1 MSDSNSNSN
10 SDSMVDVEQQKYVTN
25 VKALDGRS
33 QTIWF
38 NNYDDLYNQS
48 IILFNL
54 DPCKEIYFVNMG
66 YKMTKES
73 ATHEVLLNLRC
84 IATIHIV
91 VKL

>member
-1 MSDSNSNSN
+1 MSDSNSN

-66 YKMTKES
+66 YKITLES
-73 ATHEVLLNLRC
+73 AP
-84 IATIHIV
+84 I
-91 VKL
+91 